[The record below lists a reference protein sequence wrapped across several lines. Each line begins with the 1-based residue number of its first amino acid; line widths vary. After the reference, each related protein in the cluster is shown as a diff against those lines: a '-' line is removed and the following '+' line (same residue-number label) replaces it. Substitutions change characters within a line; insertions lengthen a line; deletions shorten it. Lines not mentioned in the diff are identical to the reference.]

1 VADEVLKSSSSP
13 VTGFGRLARGTA
25 AFAVASVV
33 QRTIGFL
40 LLPIYARVLEPTE
53 YGQIGVITAVSA
65 ALGTVLGFGLE
76 TAVFRAR
83 VQFRDDPARSSA
95 FINTVGGFAL
105 TVPLATALVLALALG
120 PGVAEVFDIPVIAL
134 QVSLVGTA
142 LYASATVVPLALL
155 RAQERLRDYLRLTA
169 TQVVINVALMVLLVV
184 VLRLGVLGWMM
195 AVAASSG
202 VLLVRGLFVLGH
214 RWTTDLDGRYLR
226 YALAFGLPLVP
237 HALSHW
243 GLSLSDRA
251 VLGALAAPAE
261 VGAYYVAYQLA
272 LPISMIAV
280 ALSQGVQPMYAQ
292 ASVDVAARQAAGA
305 ATTHQALVV
314 AGLAGTVAALGPPIV
329 LAALPGDYADAA
341 RFIPWI
347 ALGVG
352 LFGMYLIPMN
362 AVSVM
367 AGQTKWVWVFTLLAA
382 ATNIGL
388 NLVFVPRLGALAA
401 AIDTAVA
408 YAVLLVGV
416 FVYMRRVVAEP
427 LEYDWRRM
435 GVGIG
440 LILAGTASAM
450 MLTPPDPVIALVLRS
465 SIILAVAGLL
475 VLTGVWPLPMGAIRS
490 RAGRWAR
497 R

>member
-1 VADEVLKSSSSP
+1 MSASTPEVRALS
-13 VTGFGRLARGTA
+13 GLARLVRGTA
-25 AFAVASVV
+25 AFAAASIA
-33 QRTIGFL
+33 QRTIAFL
-40 LLPIYARVLEPTE
+40 LLPLYARVLDPVE
-53 YGQIGVITAVSA
+53 YGQIGVITAISA
-65 ALGTVLGFGLE
+65 ALGTILGFGLE

-83 VQFRDDPARSSA
+83 VQFRADPAASET
-95 FINTVGGFAL
+95 FVNTVGGFAL
-105 TVPLATALVLALALG
+105 VVPLVAALILAAALAASIASIFAV
-120 PGVAEVFDIPVIAL
+120 PVAAL
-134 QVSLVGTA
+134 QVSLLGTA

-169 TQVVINVALMVLLVV
+169 IQVVLNVALMVLLVV
-184 VLRLGVLGWMM
+184 VLRLGVLGWMI
-195 AVAASSG
+195 AVAISSG

-214 RWTTDLDGRYLR
+214 RWTTEFDGRYLR

-251 VLGALAAPAE
+251 VLGALADPAE

-292 ASVDVAARQAAGA
+292 ASVDNAARRAAGA
-305 ATTHQALVV
+305 ASTHQALIV
-314 AGLAGTVAALGPPIV
+314 AGLAGAVAALGPPIV
-329 LAALPGDYADAA
+329 LAVLPSEYADAA

-352 LFGMYLIPMN
+352 LFGLYLIPMN

-367 AGQTKWVWVFTLLAA
+367 AGHTRWVWVFTLLAA
-382 ATNIGL
+382 VTNVGL
-388 NLVFVPRLGALAA
+388 NLALVPRIGALAA

-416 FVYMRRVVAEP
+416 FAYMRRVVAEP
-427 LEYDWRRM
+427 LEYDWRRI
-435 GVGIG
+435 GIGIG
-440 LILAGTASAM
+440 LIVAGTTSAM
-450 MLTPPDPVIALVLRS
+450 MLTPPDPAIALVLRS

-475 VLTGVWPLPMGAIRS
+475 VLTGVWPLPVNAIRS

>member
-1 VADEVLKSSSSP
+1 MTKPATEGHPRSGL
-13 VTGFGRLARGTA
+13 GRLVRGTA
-25 AFAVASVV
+25 VFAVASVV

-40 LLPIYARVLEPTE
+40 LLPIYARVLEPAE

-83 VQFRDDPARSSA
+83 VQFRDDPPQAHV
-95 FINTVGGFAL
+95 FVNTVGAFAL
-105 TVPLATALVLALALG
+105 TVPAAAALLLALAAG
-120 PGVAEVFDIPVIAL
+120 PAVASAFDVPLVAL
-134 QVSLVGTA
+134 QVSLAGTA

-155 RAQERLRDYLRLTA
+155 RAQERLRDYLRLTS
-169 TQVVINVALMVLLVV
+169 TQVVLNVALMVLLVV
-184 VLRLGVLGWMM
+184 VLRLGVLGWMI

-202 VLLVRGLFVLGH
+202 VLLIRGLFLLGH
-214 RWTTDLDGRYLR
+214 RWTTDFDVRYLR
-226 YALAFGLPLVP
+226 HALAFGLPLVP

-280 ALSQGVQPMYAQ
+280 ALSQGVQPMYAR
-292 ASVDVAARQAAGA
+292 ASVDPVARQAAGA

-314 AGLAGTVAALGPPIV
+314 AGLAGTIAVLGPPTVFAV
-329 LAALPGDYADAA
+329 LPREYADAA
-341 RFIPWI
+341 AFIPWI

-352 LFGMYLIPMN
+352 LFGLYLIPMN
-362 AVSVM
+362 AVSIM
-367 AGQTKWVWVFTLLAA
+367 AGHTKWVWVLTLFAA

-388 NLVFVPRLGALAA
+388 NLVLVPRMGAMAA

-408 YAVLLVGV
+408 YGVLLVGV
-416 FVYMRRVVAEP
+416 SVYMRRVVAEP
-427 LEYDWRRM
+427 LEYDWRRI
-435 GVGIG
+435 GIGIG
-440 LILAGTASAM
+440 LIAAGSASAM
-450 MLTPPDPVIALVLRS
+450 MLTPHDPAIALVLRS
-465 SIILAVAGLL
+465 SIIVAVAGLL
-475 VLTGVWPLPMGAIRS
+475 VLTGVWPLPVNAIRS